1 MTDQE
6 FKRTLDKLIDDVFVP
21 ALKERALFL
30 WKSGAINQDEQYSI
44 DSFLPARAC
53 LFVASET
60 VRQSLKP
67 VSIEGDE
74 AVNNLQ
80 YF

>member
-44 DSFLPARAC
+44 DSFLPAKAC
-53 LFVASET
+53 VFVAAEH
-60 VRQSLKP
+60 VRDKLYPRSL
-67 VSIEGDE
+67 EGRE